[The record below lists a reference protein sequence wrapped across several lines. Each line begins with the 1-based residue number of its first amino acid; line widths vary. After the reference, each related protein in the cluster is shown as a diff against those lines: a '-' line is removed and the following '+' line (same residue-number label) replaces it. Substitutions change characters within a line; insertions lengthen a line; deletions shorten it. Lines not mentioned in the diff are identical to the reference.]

1 MPSAET
7 LLLIYI
13 AVASAVAFAAMG
25 IDKRAAKNGSYR
37 ISERTLMTLGAVGGA
52 FGGLLG
58 MLVFRHKTKHTKL
71 PPPAAPAAEP
81 AASAIGIFSF
91 PGMPP

>member
-25 IDKRAAKNGSYR
+25 IDKRAAKT
-37 ISERTLMTLGAVGGA
+37 E
-52 FGGLLG
+52 
-58 MLVFRHKTKHTKL
+58 
-71 PPPAAPAAEP
+71 
-81 AASAIGIFSF
+81 AIA
-91 PGMPP
+91 

>member
-58 MLVFRHKTKHTKL
+58 ML
-71 PPPAAPAAEP
+71 A
-81 AASAIGIFSF
+81 
-91 PGMPP
+91 

>member
-13 AVASAVAFAAMG
+13 AVASAAAFAAMG

-58 MLVFRHKTKHTKL
+58 MLVFRHKTKHTKFKL
-71 PPPAAPAAEP
+71 
-81 AASAIGIFSF
+81 
-91 PGMPP
+91 GMPLLLLLNAACVALAFWLIRK